1 MTRLALVVL
10 LSAAP
15 AFAASSAVCD
25 KFVASF
31 EKAGKTVLK
40 TDMTA
45 ESRDFWKKACL
56 KEKEKDAAVAKQTT
70 CLDAA
75 KTEKDV
81 GACLK

>member
-1 MTRLALVVL
+1 MKRLTLVVL
-10 LSAAP
+10 LAAAP

-25 KFVASF
+25 KFIASF
-31 EKAGKTVLK
+31 EKAGKVVLK

-56 KEKEKDAAVAKQTT
+56 KEKEKDAAVEKQTK
-70 CLDAA
+70 CLDGA
-75 KTEKDV
+75 KTGEAL